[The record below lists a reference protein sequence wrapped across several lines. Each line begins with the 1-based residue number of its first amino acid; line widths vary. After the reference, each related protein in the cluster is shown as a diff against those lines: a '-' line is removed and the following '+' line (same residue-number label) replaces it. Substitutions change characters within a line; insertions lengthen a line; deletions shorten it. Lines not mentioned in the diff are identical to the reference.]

1 MEEKKTILEST
12 LERYRGTAGAGDQQA
27 LIALL
32 REVQQLY
39 GCVPTVIQQRIAQA
53 TETSPSLVAALVKR
67 IPGLTEAEYRHQ
79 ITVCTGPRCS
89 SKGGIAVLRAIQDA
103 LGILPGET
111 TTDGRFHLE
120 TRNCLKKCGNA
131 PNVMIDSTINP
142 SVRPE
147 QVSAIIDQYS

>member
-67 IPGLTEAEYRHQ
+67 IPGLTEAESYRAKPQ
-79 ITVCTGPRCS
+79 RMAGSIW
-89 SKGGIAVLRAIQDA
+89 KRAIA
-103 LGILPGET
+103 
-111 TTDGRFHLE
+111 
-120 TRNCLKKCGNA
+120 
-131 PNVMIDSTINP
+131 
-142 SVRPE
+142 
-147 QVSAIIDQYS
+147 

>member
-39 GCVPTVIQQRIAQA
+39 GCVPTVIQQRIAQ
-53 TETSPSLVAALVKR
+53 
-67 IPGLTEAEYRHQ
+67 
-79 ITVCTGPRCS
+79 
-89 SKGGIAVLRAIQDA
+89 
-103 LGILPGET
+103 
-111 TTDGRFHLE
+111 
-120 TRNCLKKCGNA
+120 CGNA
-131 PNVMIDSTINP
+131 PNVMIDSTIHP